1 MLPSSRFASGWKPNV
16 AYRTLNLLAAWKKQI
31 TFPSLLAYAG
41 IPYHVFGVS
50 SGALAMMIAQE
61 FERAAARLVAEN
73 AAVEALLADA
83 GAALADAELRA
94 VAEAR
99 QPSLLISDLQARN
112 HALRDALT
120 RLHARVE
127 TLDTPLARDLE
138 ARIWAELV
146 ESTRRRQLDMA
157 LAS

>member
-1 MLPSSRFASGWKPNV
+1 MTPAVPIVLNGLA
-16 AYRTLNLLAAWKKQI
+16 RTLLMDLAPQI
-31 TFPSLLAYAG
+31 SAAYAG
-41 IPYHVFGVS
+41 QTLQL

-61 FERAAARLVAEN
+61 FDRAAARLVEEN
-73 AAVEALLADA
+73 AAIAAILADA
-83 GAALADAELRA
+83 GEPGGAS
-94 VAEAR
+94 EA
-99 QPSLLISDLQARN
+99 SLLVSALQARN
-112 HALRDALT
+112 RELRAALI

-127 TLDTPLARDLE
+127 TRSDPASRALE